1 MPQNLTPKQRATI
14 AALLSQPTLSAAAK
28 QVSVSR
34 DAVYRWL
41 KEPDFAAALVA
52 AESEHLQSVQ
62 RGMLAA
68 SESALVV
75 LGNLLVSESESIRL
89 RAALGI
95 LEQTIRLRE
104 LIALDARLTALEQAA
119 NGQAP

>member
-28 QVSVSR
+28 QVGVSR

-68 SESALVV
+68 SERALVV

-95 LEQTIRLRE
+95 LEQVIRLRQ
-104 LIALDARLTALEQAA
+104 LIDFDARLTALEQAA
-119 NGQAP
+119 NG

>member
-14 AALLSQPTLSAAAK
+14 AALLSQPTVSAAAK

-41 KEPDFAAALVA
+41 KEPDFASALTA

-62 RGMLAA
+62 RGMLAV
-68 SESALVV
+68 SERALVV

-95 LEQTIRLRE
+95 LEQAIRLRE